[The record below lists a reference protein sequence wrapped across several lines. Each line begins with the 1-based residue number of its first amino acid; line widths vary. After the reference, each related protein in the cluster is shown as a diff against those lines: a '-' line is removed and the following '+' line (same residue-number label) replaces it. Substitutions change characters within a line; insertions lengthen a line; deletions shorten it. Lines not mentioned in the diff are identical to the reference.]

1 MLLPFQGALLRIV
14 FTQGDALGW
23 ELSGLSGSLQRN
35 FRNLNSFIEA
45 VSLLR
50 LVHFLSSRVR

>member
-35 FRNLNSFIEA
+35 FRNLNKYNE
-45 VSLLR
+45 
-50 LVHFLSSRVR
+50 

>member
-1 MLLPFQGALLRIV
+1 MLLPLQGALLRIV

-35 FRNLNSFIEA
+35 FRNLK
-45 VSLLR
+45 
-50 LVHFLSSRVR
+50 